1 MFGLSSENR
10 QGWFCVSFSLILV
23 EVFLWER
30 NHRAFWVRF
39 RGLLRG
45 LESVQRS
52 VKDGGGVCDLAEVKW
67 ASD

>member
-10 QGWFCVSFSLILV
+10 RGWFCVFFSLILV
-23 EVFLWER
+23 GVFLWER
-30 NHRAFWVRF
+30 NRRVFWVRF

-45 LESVQRS
+45 LETVQGS

-67 ASD
+67 VGD